1 MPCSRV
7 DSLNMDA
14 QLESWKLEVGRLWSA
29 PVFNYRDAARLAA
42 EIARHGGEPGLQ
54 QTAAQALPTLR
65 GACATGADRRTK
77 DLARRRFGAMRD
89 ALYVLTGPRFGRRRR
104 IGELPTPDEYYRQ
117 MLGLPL
123 GRRLFGP
130 EIREAYKRAAK
141 KMHPDIGGSER
152 AFLELS
158 AARDALLKAL

>member
-1 MPCSRV
+1 
-7 DSLNMDA
+7 MDT
-14 QLESWKLEVGRLWSA
+14 QLEDWKLAVGRLWSA
-29 PVFNYRDAARLAA
+29 PAFDYRDAARLAA
-42 EIARHGGEPGLQ
+42 EIARHSDEPQLQ

-65 GACATGADRRTK
+65 GACVAGADRRIK

-89 ALYVLTGPRFGRRRR
+89 ALHLLTGPRFGKRRRV
-104 IGELPTPDEYYRQ
+104 GEMPTPDEHHRQ

-141 KMHPDIGGSER
+141 KVHPDIGGSER

>member
-1 MPCSRV
+1 
-7 DSLNMDA
+7 
-14 QLESWKLEVGRLWSA
+14 
-29 PVFNYRDAARLAA
+29 
-42 EIARHGGEPGLQ
+42 
-54 QTAAQALPTLR
+54 
-65 GACATGADRRTK
+65 
-77 DLARRRFGAMRD
+77 MRD
-89 ALYVLTGPRFGRRRR
+89 ALHLLTGPRFGKRRRV
-104 IGELPTPDEYYRQ
+104 GEMPTPDEHHRQ

-141 KMHPDIGGSER
+141 KVHPDIGGSER